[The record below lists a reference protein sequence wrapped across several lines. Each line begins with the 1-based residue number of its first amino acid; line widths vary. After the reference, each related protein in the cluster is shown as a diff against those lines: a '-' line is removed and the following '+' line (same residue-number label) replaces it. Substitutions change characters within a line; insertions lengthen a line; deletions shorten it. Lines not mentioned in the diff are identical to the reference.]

1 MLTPEH
7 IAWAYRIFLNQPP
20 PSKDVVEGLLNS
32 LPNTAA
38 LRTYMLGRS
47 AFRALQPALIQTLAD
62 KALEM
67 ERAILQGDAQE
78 IAALRI
84 DLAEARR
91 LASDLQAHTPA
102 MLQALSLLEQVG
114 STLRSLQRSQLRLEE
129 IIEQRTRLIEHAE
142 LRQVHAQLQTAG
154 AGEEESLAR
163 QQSLLQRIALMAG
176 QAVARRRRT

>member
-20 PSKDVVEGLLNS
+20 PEKEVVDGLLKN
-32 LPNTAA
+32 LHNTAA

-47 AFRALQPALIQTLAD
+47 AFRALQPALLQTLAG

-67 ERAILQGDAQE
+67 EKAILKADAQE
-78 IAALRI
+78 IAALRL

-102 MLQALSLLEQVG
+102 MLQALSLLEQLG
-114 STLRSLQRSQLRLEE
+114 GTLRSLQASQLRLEDV
-129 IIEQRTRLIEHAE
+129 IEQRTRLIEHAE
-142 LRQVHAQLQTAG
+142 LRQVHVQLQLAD

-163 QQSLLQRIALMAG
+163 QQSLLQRIAQLAG
-176 QAVARRRRT
+176 QAVRRRGRV